1 MPSFRDYFSC
11 AWSLLEASV
20 EDVLPKY
27 FPPTTKPCYDDDDD
41 EWDDVDDNFPAETV
55 TSDDKWVLVPRAD
68 VNNFPAET
76 VTSDDK
82 WVLVPRAD
90 VELLPM

>member
-1 MPSFRDYFSC
+1 MPSFRDSLLW
-11 AWSLLEASV
+11 AWSFGEAV
-20 EDVLPKY
+20 AEDVLPKY

-55 TSDDKWVLVPRAD
+55 TSDDKL
-68 VNNFPAET
+68 
-76 VTSDDK
+76 
-82 WVLVPRAD
+82 VLVPRAD

>member
-1 MPSFRDYFSC
+1 MPSFRDFRFW
-11 AWSLLEASV
+11 AWSLGEAV
-20 EDVLPKY
+20 AEDVLPKY
-27 FPPTTKPCYDDDDD
+27 FPPTTKPCDDDDDNDDDDDD
-41 EWDDVDDNFPAETV
+41 EWVDVDD
-55 TSDDKWVLVPRAD
+55 
-68 VNNFPAET
+68 NFPAET